1 MIDKD
6 TSFKA
11 RDRYL
16 EAYVE
21 MLRKTVTGEPTS
33 FNEKVIEVIAN
44 MYRNGWNDA
53 DDTFRSWEMMQ

>member
-6 TSFKA
+6 MSFKA
-11 RDRYL
+11 RDRYV
-16 EAYVE
+16 ESYVE
-21 MLRKTVTGEPTS
+21 MFRNSIDGEPSS